1 MLRISEVVSL
11 IEVLLEF
18 EKETKNTVRLQ
29 EVETDEAPVV
39 GTLYIQKHAFKKL
52 GSPQRLKVR
61 IEAGN

>member
-1 MLRISEVVSL
+1 M